1 MGHIKD
7 IAIDMERTG
16 LNIEMYIKVSGI
28 KVSKLQEILKLSCP
42 QPIYR
47 WMKGKMLPTVD
58 HFYIMSKLFGVHME
72 DLIVAKEDYMTPTVE
87 YLIGDS
93 LIEKNVLPSEKE
105 TKLRLYSYH
114 KKDQELSKEK
124 R

>member
-1 MGHIKD
+1 MGHITD

-28 KVSKLQEILKLSCP
+28 KVSKLQKILNLSCP

-47 WMKGKMLPTVD
+47 WMKGKMIPTVD

-72 DLIVAKEDYMTPTVE
+72 DLIVAKEDFDTPTVE

-93 LIEKNVLPSEKE
+93 LIEEKALPNKKC
-105 TKLRLYSYH
+105 TQLRLYYYH
-114 KKDQELSKEK
+114 KKIQDLPEK
-124 R
+124 KG